1 MRRYL
6 MEKKKVIPELLHRKE
21 MVKYCLAYEDR
32 TDRIEYWDSLYAKD
46 NHRREPRTPVHA
58 RNNADGLNVEMLTGI
73 MSVEI
78 RGPEEIIV
86 VPLEEISLGTPTD
99 VKAIKGQAD
108 MIIDALILI
117 EEMREVICY
126 SCKAPGH
133 YASDR
138 NCPNYGKRNQAHFR
152 AMNDDPDA
160 GPSNGPDTLE
170 GAATRETNK
179 DGERRSEHHSVRSAR
194 SSRHSS
200 VSSGYRS
207 GSSSEYGSARNL
219 SYYEDLDDRH
229 LSGSRSSVSHR
240 AMRVLDDYDEF
251 ELYADKAEPIVT
263 NWGRPIPFYL
273 TDVEYE
279 IGFSL
284 MQGEM
289 RVGLLT
295 TYELVMDEEV
305 IVRIVEPGFDQD
317 DQIGPVQLFYGYE
330 QQLLRD
336 MFGHFVFNMC
346 DIPDCSSASSLQQDW
361 NLASLRKRHIDIA
374 LRTDTRD
381 SVLEYGQLGPY
392 KDSTET
398 ESSSEHS
405 VDWDSC
411 KDDAQEL
418 YFGLHVEDEEFREEM
433 ERLASMSLNP
443 IRHCKFH
450 VSGKKLVR
458 PSRSGEQKKCLT
470 AWFEINGLKAYTLC
484 DTGSTTDAISPDFA
498 HTAKIKAH
506 PLENP
511 VNVALGTIG
520 SRSKINFGTYTDVK
534 YGTIDS
540 KEYWDILNID

>member
-1 MRRYL
+1 M
-6 MEKKKVIPELLHRKE
+6 I
-21 MVKYCLAYEDR
+21 
-32 TDRIEYWDSLYAKD
+32 
-46 NHRREPRTPVHA
+46 
-58 RNNADGLNVEMLTGI
+58 TGVMI
-73 MSVEI
+73 VEI
-78 RGPEEIIV
+78 RGPAEIIV

-99 VKAIKGQAD
+99 AKVIKGQAD

-117 EEMREVICY
+117 EEMRNNPPGNKEVICY

-170 GAATRETNK
+170 GAAARETNE

-229 LSGSRSSVSHR
+229 SSGSRSLVSHR
-240 AMRVLDDYDEF
+240 AMRVLDDYDDF
-251 ELYADKAEPIVT
+251 ELHADKAEPIVT

-279 IGFSL
+279 IGFSS

-295 TYELVMDEEV
+295 AYELVMDDEV

-317 DQIGPVQLFYGYE
+317 DQIGLVQLFYGYE

-346 DIPDCSSASSLQQDW
+346 DIPDCSSTSSSQQDW
-361 NLASLRKRHIDIA
+361 NLASSRKRRIDIA
-374 LRTDTRD
+374 LRPDTHD
-381 SVLEYGQLGPY
+381 SVWSSGEGEEDLIPDWVQQVLEYGQLGPY
-392 KDSTET
+392 EDSTET
-398 ESSSEHS
+398 ELSSEHS

-411 KDDAQEL
+411 EGDAQEL

-433 ERLASMSLNP
+433 ERLTPQIS
-443 IRHCKFH
+443 
-450 VSGKKLVR
+450 
-458 PSRSGEQKKCLT
+458 CL
-470 AWFEINGLKAYTLC
+470 WKEISET
-484 DTGSTTDAISPDFA
+484 
-498 HTAKIKAH
+498 
-506 PLENP
+506 
-511 VNVALGTIG
+511 
-520 SRSKINFGTYTDVK
+520 
-534 YGTIDS
+534 
-540 KEYWDILNID
+540 